1 MCFRVGA
8 VLVARAM
15 PAPESRSVFEA
26 AQDPALLRGLT
37 LVTGTAAEAW
47 AAEPAP
53 ASHEKP
59 AAASSKEKARGVPEV
74 MGCSTCGQVFGSREE
89 QTEHYHLDWHRFNL
103 KQRLLG
109 RRALPVEVF
118 EEKSRAGDVSSI
130 SGSDSESSDASSE
143 SELLPS
149 ASDSYGTPPVLRS
162 HKVLLRNAK
171 GQLISAYR
179 CVLATGKGDSEEPA
193 ELTASL
199 QSLSASTCWV
209 VLMMGG
215 GHFAGAV
222 FRGPQVQEHKTFHYY
237 TVRARRGTA
246 QGLRDAQTPGS
257 APRSA
262 GASLR
267 RYNEAALLKD
277 VQDLLAAWAQHL
289 EEAQRIFLRAP
300 RHNRVLLF
308 GGRNPPLTQGDPRI
322 CHIPLSTRRAT
333 LREVLRVHATLA
345 SLQVYGKDTPLEDI
359 IGLPRKGWQKRRRKA
374 EVDPPQ
380 EDTSAPEEK
389 EEEEEESPAGELET
403 VEVTLGTLDLR
414 EFEVMPKRNR
424 RRKKRDK
431 KVEKGP
437 RAKEAGCPGTQC
449 GQPGLE
455 LVTEL
460 QGEAGTEPL
469 PWDNGGDPQTQ
480 LRDALFTAC
489 KTGDVG
495 TLRHLLVVPEN
506 GALRV
511 DSEGGEDTQ
520 PLDMPRSLLNQPM
533 DERGST
539 LLHVAA
545 RAGKAE
551 AVCLLLE
558 AGVDPALRDR
568 QDRTP
573 YCVSADKPT
582 RNAFRKFMV
591 DHPDKYDYSRAKVPG
606 PLTQEM
612 EAKKLEKKRAQ
623 KAQRKQREQAQR
635 EERQHREQE
644 QEEKQRFAAL
654 SDREKVGPCVGRGAS
669 PAGAVPVRWA
679 QQLPGGAEL
688 CLCSP
693 AGAGCRAE
701 AGCAAA
707 GRRHSSCQHQVTAPA
722 DKLSHVSTAVPCPSC
737 SSSRFQSKA
746 IPVHSVPS
754 SACVTA
760 FSFFCPAPLKYF
772 ANDALVSQIYG
783 KPTPQ
788 QLLCPCPFPVPP
800 RRLEHDE

>member
-1 MCFRVGA
+1 
-8 VLVARAM
+8 M

-26 AQDPALLRGLT
+26 ARDPELLRGLT
-37 LVTGTAAEAW
+37 LVTGVAADVW

-53 ASHEKP
+53 GSH
-59 AAASSKEKARGVPEV
+59 AASSEERAPGVPER
-74 MGCSTCGQVFGSREE
+74 MCCSTCGQVFGSREE

-109 RRALPVEVF
+109 HQTLPMEVF
-118 EEKSRAGDVSSI
+118 EEKTRAGDVSSI
-130 SGSDSESSDASSE
+130 SGSDSESSDAISE

-149 ASDSYGTPPVLRS
+149 ASDSTGTPLVPRS

-179 CVLATGKGDSEEPA
+179 CVLGTGKGGTEEPA
-193 ELTASL
+193 ELMASL
-199 QSLSASTCWV
+199 QSLGASTCWI

-222 FRGPQVQEHKTFHYY
+222 FQGNQVQEHKTFHRY

-246 QGLRDAQTPGS
+246 QSLRDAQTPGS

-277 VQDLLAAWAQHL
+277 IQDLLAAWAQHL
-289 EEAQRIFLRAP
+289 KEAQRIFLRAP
-300 RHNRVLLF
+300 RHNRALLF
-308 GGRNPPLTQGDPRI
+308 GGRNPPLTWGDPRV

-333 LREVLRVHATLA
+333 LREVLRVHAMLA
-345 SLQVYGKDTPLEDI
+345 SLQVYGKGTPLEDI
-359 IGLPRKGWQKRRRKA
+359 TGSPRKGWQKRQRKA
-374 EVDPPQ
+374 EMDPPQ
-380 EDTSAPEEK
+380 ENTSAPVLLTPSGP
-389 EEEEEESPAGELET
+389 EEEEEEEKESPSGELET

-424 RRKKRDK
+424 KRRKKRDK

-437 RAKEAGCPGTQC
+437 RAEETGCYGTQC
-449 GQPGLE
+449 GQPDLE

-460 QGEAGTEPL
+460 QGEAGAEPL
-469 PWDNGGDPQTQ
+469 PWSDARDPQTQ

-495 TLRHLLVVPEN
+495 TLQHLLVVPESR
-506 GALRV
+506 ALLA
-511 DSEGGEDTQ
+511 DSKDGEGTQ
-520 PLDMPRSLLNQPM
+520 ALDMPWSLLNQPV
-533 DERGST
+533 DEHGST

-558 AGVDPALRDR
+558 AGADPALRNG

-591 DHPDKYDYSRAKVPG
+591 DHPDKYDYSRAQVPG

-612 EAKKLEKKRAQ
+612 EARKLEKKRAQ
-623 KAQRKQREQAQR
+623 KAQRKQREQVQR
-635 EERQHREQE
+635 EERQRWEQE
-644 QEEKQRFAAL
+644 QGEKQRFAAL
-654 SDREKVGPCVGRGAS
+654 SDREKRALAAERRLAAQLQDASTTLANIRRCWHCGESLLGRIPFHYLDFS
-669 PAGAVPVRWA
+669 F
-679 QQLPGGAEL
+679 
-688 CLCSP
+688 C
-693 AGAGCRAE
+693 
-701 AGCAAA
+701 
-707 GRRHSSCQHQVTAPA
+707 
-722 DKLSHVSTAVPCPSC
+722 STACL
-737 SSSRFQSKA
+737 QT
-746 IPVHSVPS
+746 H
-754 SACVTA
+754 
-760 FSFFCPAPLKYF
+760 
-772 ANDALVSQIYG
+772 
-783 KPTPQ
+783 
-788 QLLCPCPFPVPP
+788 
-800 RRLEHDE
+800 RRARASHT

>member
-1 MCFRVGA
+1 M
-8 VLVARAM
+8 
-15 PAPESRSVFEA
+15 PESRSVFEA
-26 AQDPALLRGLT
+26 ARDPEFLHGLT
-37 LVTGTAAEAW
+37 LVTGAAADVR

-53 ASHEKP
+53 VSHEKP
-59 AAASSKEKARGVPEV
+59 AAASCEEKAHGVTEV
-74 MGCSTCGQVFGSREE
+74 AERMCCLTCGQVFGSREE
-89 QTEHYHLDWHRFNL
+89 QTEHYRLDWHRFNL

-109 RRALPVEVF
+109 RRTLPAEVF
-118 EEKSRAGDVSSI
+118 EEKTRAGDVSSI
-130 SGSDSESSDASSE
+130 SGSDSDSSDVSSE
-143 SELLPS
+143 SESLPS
-149 ASDSYGTPPVLRS
+149 VSDTARPPQIPRS

-179 CVLATGKGDSEEPA
+179 CVLVTGKGDTEEPM

-199 QSLSASTCWV
+199 QSFSASTCWV

-222 FRGPQVQEHKTFHYY
+222 FRGLQVQEHKTFHRY

-277 VQDLLAAWAQHL
+277 IQDLLAAWAQHL
-289 EEAQRIFLRAP
+289 NEAQRIFLRAP
-300 RHNRVLLF
+300 RQNRALLF
-308 GGRNPPLTQGDPRI
+308 GGRNPLLTRGDPRI

-333 LREVLRVHATLA
+333 LREVLRVHSTLA

-359 IGLPRKGWQKRRRKA
+359 TGSPRKVWQKRQLKA
-374 EVDPPQ
+374 DVDPPQ
-380 EDTSAPEEK
+380 EDTTAPVLSPPSAPEEE

-424 RRKKRDK
+424 KRRKKRDK

-437 RAKEAGCPGTQC
+437 CAEETGYQC

-455 LVTEL
+455 PVTEL
-460 QGEAGTEPL
+460 QGEAEAGLL
-469 PWDNGGDPQTQ
+469 PWGNGGDPQTQ
-480 LRDALFTAC
+480 LCDALFTAC
-489 KTGDVG
+489 KTGDVR
-495 TLRHLLVVPEN
+495 TLRHLLGVPED
-506 GALRV
+506 GGLPG
-511 DSEGGEDTQ
+511 DSEDGES
-520 PLDMPRSLLNQPM
+520 LDMARSLLNQPV
-533 DERGST
+533 DERGCT

-558 AGVDPALRDR
+558 AGADPALRDR
-568 QDRTP
+568 QERTP
-573 YCVSADKPT
+573 YCVSADRVT

-591 DHPDKYDYSRAKVPG
+591 VHPDKYDYSRAKVPG

-635 EERQHREQE
+635 EEQQRWEQE
-644 QEEKQRFAAL
+644 QEKKQQFAAL
-654 SDREKVGPCVGRGAS
+654 SDREKRALAAERRLAAQLLDTGTTPANISRCWHCGESLLGRIPFHYLDFFFCSTACLQTH
-669 PAGAVPVRWA
+669 RRA
-679 QQLPGGAEL
+679 Q
-688 CLCSP
+688 
-693 AGAGCRAE
+693 
-701 AGCAAA
+701 A
-707 GRRHSSCQHQVTAPA
+707 GRT
-722 DKLSHVSTAVPCPSC
+722 
-737 SSSRFQSKA
+737 
-746 IPVHSVPS
+746 
-754 SACVTA
+754 
-760 FSFFCPAPLKYF
+760 
-772 ANDALVSQIYG
+772 
-783 KPTPQ
+783 
-788 QLLCPCPFPVPP
+788 
-800 RRLEHDE
+800 

>member
-1 MCFRVGA
+1 MC
-8 VLVARAM
+8 
-15 PAPESRSVFEA
+15 
-26 AQDPALLRGLT
+26 
-37 LVTGTAAEAW
+37 
-47 AAEPAP
+47 
-53 ASHEKP
+53 
-59 AAASSKEKARGVPEV
+59 
-74 MGCSTCGQVFGSREE
+74 CSTCGQVFGSREE
-89 QTEHYHLDWHRFNL
+89 QTEHYRLDWHRFNL

-109 RRALPVEVF
+109 RQTLPVEVF
-118 EEKSRAGDVSSI
+118 EEKTCAGDVSSI

-149 ASDSYGTPPVLRS
+149 ASNSPGTPQTSRS
-162 HKVLLRNAK
+162 HKVLFRNAK

-179 CVLATGKGDSEEPA
+179 CVLGTGKGVSEEPA

-199 QSLSASTCWV
+199 QSLGASTCWV

-222 FRGPQVQEHKTFHYY
+222 FRGPQVQEHKTFHRY

-277 VQDLLAAWAQHL
+277 IQDLLAAWAQHL
-289 EEAQRIFLRAP
+289 NEAQRIFLRAP
-300 RHNRVLLF
+300 RHNRALLF
-308 GGRNPPLTQGDPRI
+308 GGRNPPLTRGDPRI

-333 LREVLRVHATLA
+333 LREVLRVHTMLA

-359 IGLPRKGWQKRRRKA
+359 TGSPRKSWQKRRQKA
-374 EVDPPQ
+374 EMDTPQ
-380 EDTSAPEEK
+380 EDTSAPEE
-389 EEEEEESPAGELET
+389 EEKEEEESPAGELET

-424 RRKKRDK
+424 KRRKKRDK

-437 RAKEAGCPGTQC
+437 CVEDLGCCGTQC

-460 QGEAGTEPL
+460 QGKAGAEPL
-469 PWDNGGDPQTQ
+469 PWGDGGDPQTQ

-489 KTGDVG
+489 KTGDMG
-495 TLRHLLVVPEN
+495 TLRHLLGVPES
-506 GALRV
+506 GGLPG
-511 DSEGGEDTQ
+511 DHEDGEGTQ
-520 PLDMPRSLLNQPM
+520 PLDVHHSLLNQPV
-533 DERGST
+533 DDRGCT

-551 AVCLLLE
+551 AVRLLLE
-558 AGVDPALRDR
+558 AGADPALRDG
-568 QDRTP
+568 QERTP
-573 YCVSADKPT
+573 YCVSADKLT

-635 EERQHREQE
+635 EERQRWEQE
-644 QEEKQRFAAL
+644 QGEKQRFAAL
-654 SDREKVGPCVGRGAS
+654 SDREKGALAAERRLAAQLQDTGTTLANISRCWHCGESLVGRIPFHYLDFS
-669 PAGAVPVRWA
+669 F
-679 QQLPGGAEL
+679 
-688 CLCSP
+688 C
-693 AGAGCRAE
+693 
-701 AGCAAA
+701 
-707 GRRHSSCQHQVTAPA
+707 
-722 DKLSHVSTAVPCPSC
+722 STACLQTH
-737 SSSRFQSKA
+737 RRA
-746 IPVHSVPS
+746 R
-754 SACVTA
+754 A
-760 FSFFCPAPLKYF
+760 
-772 ANDALVSQIYG
+772 SQ
-783 KPTPQ
+783 T
-788 QLLCPCPFPVPP
+788 
-800 RRLEHDE
+800 

>member
-1 MCFRVGA
+1 MA
-8 VLVARAM
+8 
-15 PAPESRSVFEA
+15 APESRWVFEA
-26 AQDPALLRGLT
+26 ARDPVLLRGLT
-37 LVTGTAAEAW
+37 LVTGAAADAW

-53 ASHEKP
+53 ASHENP
-59 AAASSKEKARGVPEV
+59 AGASSEEKARGCPEVPERV
-74 MGCSTCGQVFGSREE
+74 GCSTCGQAFSSREE
-89 QTEHYHLDWHRFNL
+89 QTEHYRLDWHRFNL

-109 RRALPVEVF
+109 CQTLPVEVF
-118 EEKSRAGDVSSI
+118 EEKTRVGDVSSI

-143 SELLPS
+143 SEVPPS
-149 ASDSYGTPPVLRS
+149 ASDSTGTPQVPRS
-162 HKVLLRNAK
+162 HKVLLRNAT

-179 CVLATGKGDSEEPA
+179 CVLGTGKGASEEPA

-199 QSLSASTCWV
+199 QSLCASTCWV

-222 FRGPQVQEHKTFHYY
+222 FRGPQVQEHKTFHRY

-277 VQDLLAAWAQHL
+277 IQDLLAAWAQHL
-289 EEAQRIFLRAP
+289 KEAQRIFLRAP
-300 RHNRVLLF
+300 RHNRALLF
-308 GGRNPPLTQGDPRI
+308 GGRNPPLAQGDPRV

-359 IGLPRKGWQKRRRKA
+359 TGSPQKAWQKQRRKA
-374 EVDPPQ
+374 EMDPAQ
-380 EDTSAPEEK
+380 EDTSAPVEEEE

-403 VEVTLGTLDLR
+403 LEVTLGTLDLR

-424 RRKKRDK
+424 KRRKKRDK
-431 KVEKGP
+431 KVERG
-437 RAKEAGCPGTQC
+437 RCAEDSGCCGTRC

-455 LVTEL
+455 LAMEL
-460 QGEAGTEPL
+460 QGEAGAEPL
-469 PWDNGGDPQTQ
+469 PWGNGGDPQTQ

-495 TLRHLLVVPEN
+495 MLRHLLSMPE
-506 GALRV
+506 
-511 DSEGGEDTQ
+511 SEGLPGDCQHGESAQ
-520 PLDMPRSLLNQPM
+520 PQDMPRSLLNQPV
-533 DERGST
+533 DERGCT

-558 AGVDPALRDR
+558 AGADPALRDG
-568 QDRTP
+568 QERTP
-573 YCVSADKPT
+573 YCVSADKLT

-635 EERQHREQE
+635 EERQRWEQE
-644 QEEKQRFAAL
+644 QGEKRRFAAL
-654 SDREKVGPCVGRGAS
+654 SDGEKRALAAERRLAAQLQD
-669 PAGAVPVRWA
+669 AGAALSNLSRCW
-679 QQLPGGAEL
+679 QCGESLL
-688 CLCSP
+688 
-693 AGAGCRAE
+693 
-701 AGCAAA
+701 
-707 GRRHSSCQHQVTAPA
+707 GRIPFHYLDFSFC
-722 DKLSHVSTAVPCPSC
+722 STACLQTHRQARAS
-737 SSSRFQSKA
+737 
-746 IPVHSVPS
+746 H
-754 SACVTA
+754 T
-760 FSFFCPAPLKYF
+760 
-772 ANDALVSQIYG
+772 
-783 KPTPQ
+783 
-788 QLLCPCPFPVPP
+788 
-800 RRLEHDE
+800 

>member
-1 MCFRVGA
+1 
-8 VLVARAM
+8 
-15 PAPESRSVFEA
+15 
-26 AQDPALLRGLT
+26 
-37 LVTGTAAEAW
+37 
-47 AAEPAP
+47 
-53 ASHEKP
+53 KP
-59 AAASSKEKARGVPEV
+59 ADASSEKAHRVSEVPEQ
-74 MGCSTCGQVFGSREE
+74 MCCLTCGQVFSSREE
-89 QTEHYHLDWHRFNL
+89 QTEHYRLDWHRFNL

-109 RRALPVEVF
+109 HRTLPVEAF
-118 EEKSRAGDVSSI
+118 EEKTRTGDVSSI
-130 SGSDSESSDASSE
+130 SGSNSESSDASSE

-149 ASDSYGTPPVLRS
+149 GSDSPGTPLIPHS

-179 CVLATGKGDSEEPA
+179 CILGTAKGGSEEPA
-193 ELTASL
+193 ELMASL

-222 FRGPQVQEHKTFHYY
+222 FRGPEVQEHKTFHRY

-277 VQDLLAAWAQHL
+277 IQDLLAAWAQHL
-289 EEAQRIFLRAP
+289 SEAQRIFLRAP
-300 RHNRVLLF
+300 HHNQALLF
-308 GGRNPPLTQGDPRI
+308 GSKNPPLTRGDPRI

-359 IGLPRKGWQKRRRKA
+359 TGSPRKGWQKQPRKA
-374 EVDPPQ
+374 EMVPPQ
-380 EDTSAPEEK
+380 EDTSGPCVICAVCGTSAP

-403 VEVTLGTLDLR
+403 VEVTLRTLHLR

-424 RRKKRDK
+424 KRRKKRDK
-431 KVEKGP
+431 KMEKGP
-437 RAKEAGCPGTQC
+437 RAKDSGRCGTQC

-460 QGEAGTEPL
+460 QGEAGAAPL
-469 PWDNGGDPQTQ
+469 PWGDGGDPQTQ
-480 LRDALFTAC
+480 LLNALFTAC

-495 TLRHLLVVPEN
+495 TLRHLLHVPETEGLLGN
-506 GALRV
+506 HEDGEGA
-511 DSEGGEDTQ
+511 Q
-520 PLDMPRSLLNQPM
+520 PLDMPHSLLNQPV
-533 DERGST
+533 DERDCT

-558 AGVDPALRDR
+558 AGADPSLRDR

-573 YCVSADKPT
+573 YCVSADKLT

-635 EERQHREQE
+635 EEQQRWELEQG
-644 QEEKQRFAAL
+644 EKQWFAAL
-654 SDREKVGPCVGRGAS
+654 SDKEKRALAAERRLAAQLQDTDTTLANISRCWQCGESLLGRIPFHYLDFS
-669 PAGAVPVRWA
+669 F
-679 QQLPGGAEL
+679 
-688 CLCSP
+688 C
-693 AGAGCRAE
+693 
-701 AGCAAA
+701 
-707 GRRHSSCQHQVTAPA
+707 
-722 DKLSHVSTAVPCPSC
+722 STACL
-737 SSSRFQSKA
+737 QT
-746 IPVHSVPS
+746 H
-754 SACVTA
+754 
-760 FSFFCPAPLKYF
+760 
-772 ANDALVSQIYG
+772 
-783 KPTPQ
+783 
-788 QLLCPCPFPVPP
+788 
-800 RRLEHDE
+800 RRAQAGHT

>member
-1 MCFRVGA
+1 
-8 VLVARAM
+8 M

-26 AQDPALLRGLT
+26 AQDAVLLRGLT
-37 LVTGTAAEAW
+37 LVTGVAADAW
-47 AAEPAP
+47 AAEPA
-53 ASHEKP
+53 AVSHEKP
-59 AAASSKEKARGVPEV
+59 ADACSEEKAHGVPEV
-74 MGCSTCGQVFGSREE
+74 PERMCCSTCGQVFGSREE
-89 QTEHYHLDWHRFNL
+89 QTEHYRLDWHRFNL

-109 RRALPVEVF
+109 RRTLPVEVF
-118 EEKSRAGDVSSI
+118 EEKTRTGDVSSI

-143 SELLPS
+143 SELFPS
-149 ASDSYGTPPVLRS
+149 ASDSPGVPQTPRS
-162 HKVLLRNAK
+162 HKVLLRNAE
-171 GQLISAYR
+171 GQLISAFR
-179 CVLATGKGDSEEPA
+179 CVLGTGKGGSEEPA

-199 QSLSASTCWV
+199 RSLDASTCWV

-222 FRGPQVQEHKTFHYY
+222 FRGPQVQEHKTFHRY

-277 VQDLLAAWAQHL
+277 IQDLLAAWAQHL
-289 EEAQRIFLRAP
+289 NEAQRIFLRAP
-300 RHNRVLLF
+300 RHNWALLF
-308 GGRNPPLTQGDPRI
+308 GGRNPPLTRGDPRI

-333 LREVLRVHATLA
+333 LREVLRVHTTLA

-359 IGLPRKGWQKRRRKA
+359 TVSPRKVWQKRRQKA
-374 EVDPPQ
+374 EMDPRQ

-389 EEEEEESPAGELET
+389 EEEEEESPAGELEA

-424 RRKKRDK
+424 KRKKKRDK

-437 RAKEAGCPGTQC
+437 CDEETGRPGGQC

-460 QGEAGTEPL
+460 QGEAGAEPL
-469 PWDNGGDPQTQ
+469 PWGDGGDPQTQ

-495 TLRHLLVVPEN
+495 TLRHLLSVPES
-506 GALRV
+506 GGLPG
-511 DSEGGEDTQ
+511 DSEDGEGAQ
-520 PLDMPRSLLNQPM
+520 PLDMPHSLLNQPV
-533 DERGST
+533 DERGCT

-558 AGVDPALRDR
+558 AGADPALRDE
-568 QDRTP
+568 QERTP
-573 YCVSADKPT
+573 YCVSADKLT

-635 EERQHREQE
+635 EERQRWEQE
-644 QEEKQRFAAL
+644 QGEKQRFAAL
-654 SDREKVGPCVGRGAS
+654 SDREKRALAAERRLAAQLQDSSTTLANISRCWHCGESLLGRIPFHYLDFS
-669 PAGAVPVRWA
+669 F
-679 QQLPGGAEL
+679 
-688 CLCSP
+688 C
-693 AGAGCRAE
+693 
-701 AGCAAA
+701 
-707 GRRHSSCQHQVTAPA
+707 
-722 DKLSHVSTAVPCPSC
+722 STACL
-737 SSSRFQSKA
+737 QT
-746 IPVHSVPS
+746 H
-754 SACVTA
+754 
-760 FSFFCPAPLKYF
+760 
-772 ANDALVSQIYG
+772 
-783 KPTPQ
+783 
-788 QLLCPCPFPVPP
+788 
-800 RRLEHDE
+800 RRARASHT

>member
-1 MCFRVGA
+1 M
-8 VLVARAM
+8 
-15 PAPESRSVFEA
+15 PESRCVFEA
-26 AQDPALLRGLT
+26 AQDAEFLRGLT
-37 LVTGTAAEAW
+37 LVTGVAADVG

-53 ASHEKP
+53 VSHEKP
-59 AAASSKEKARGVPEV
+59 AAPSCEEKAHGVAEVPEK
-74 MGCSTCGQVFGSREE
+74 MCCLTCGQVFGSREE
-89 QTEHYHLDWHRFNL
+89 QTEHYRLDWHRFNL

-109 RRALPVEVF
+109 RRTLPAEVF
-118 EEKSRAGDVSSI
+118 EEKTRTGDVSSI
-130 SGSDSESSDASSE
+130 SGSDSDSSDASSE

-149 ASDSYGTPPVLRS
+149 VSDAPRISQIPRS

-179 CVLATGKGDSEEPA
+179 CVLVTGKASHSPAVGERDSRKGVSVYQGDIEEPV

-222 FRGPQVQEHKTFHYY
+222 FRGLEVQEHKTFHRY

-277 VQDLLAAWAQHL
+277 IQDLLAAWAQHL
-289 EEAQRIFLRAP
+289 DEAQRIFLRAP
-300 RHNRVLLF
+300 RHNRALLF
-308 GGRNPPLTQGDPRI
+308 GGRNPPLSRGDPRV

-359 IGLPRKGWQKRRRKA
+359 TGSPKKVWQKRQQKA

-380 EDTSAPEEK
+380 EDTTAPEE

-403 VEVTLGTLDLR
+403 VEVTLETLDLR

-424 RRKKRDK
+424 KRRKKRDK

-437 RAKEAGCPGTQC
+437 CAEETGYQC

-455 LVTEL
+455 PVTEL
-460 QGEAGTEPL
+460 QGEAKTGLL
-469 PWDNGGDPQTQ
+469 PWSNGGDPQTQ
-480 LRDALFTAC
+480 LCDTLFTAC
-489 KTGDVG
+489 KTGDVQ
-495 TLRHLLVVPEN
+495 TLRRLLGVPEN
-506 GALRV
+506 GGLPR
-511 DSEGGEDTQ
+511 DSEGGQ
-520 PLDMPRSLLNQPM
+520 SLDMARPLLNQPM
-533 DERGST
+533 DERGCT

-551 AVCLLLE
+551 AVCVLLE
-558 AGVDPALRDR
+558 AGADPALRDR
-568 QDRTP
+568 QERTP
-573 YCVSADKPT
+573 YCVSADRLT

-623 KAQRKQREQAQR
+623 KAQRKLREQAQR
-635 EERQHREQE
+635 EEQQRREQE
-644 QEEKQRFAAL
+644 QENKQRFAAL
-654 SDREKVGPCVGRGAS
+654 SDREKVR
-669 PAGAVPVRWA
+669 
-679 QQLPGGAEL
+679 
-688 CLCSP
+688 
-693 AGAGCRAE
+693 
-701 AGCAAA
+701 
-707 GRRHSSCQHQVTAPA
+707 
-722 DKLSHVSTAVPCPSC
+722 
-737 SSSRFQSKA
+737 
-746 IPVHSVPS
+746 I
-754 SACVTA
+754 
-760 FSFFCPAPLKYF
+760 
-772 ANDALVSQIYG
+772 G
-783 KPTPQ
+783 KGI
-788 QLLCPCPFPVPP
+788 
-800 RRLEHDE
+800 